1 MCRSPYTALILEF
14 FPRTAAEAASPVQ
27 VHVYEQLRSELKA
40 IVKAKCDALN
50 DVAALRIIV
59 KQQVGGLIRG
69 LGF

>member
-1 MCRSPYTALILEF
+1 M
-14 FPRTAAEAASPVQ
+14 
-27 VHVYEQLRSELKA
+27 HVYEQLRSELKA

-69 LGF
+69 FGF